1 MWYCPEKYKIEIPN
15 VNEKLLELKGDL
27 ENKEAKITLAKFL
40 RHNIGFTTELISGIK
55 LAPYQEVTLK
65 AFMNRNFSMCV
76 WGRGCGKTFI
86 ASIFCF
92 LQCIFYPGTKI
103 MIAGPTFRTA
113 RFIFNNLEK
122 LVDTPGAA
130 LLAQAFGAKSKR
142 NDQYEW
148 LINGGSITAIPLS
161 GEKIRGFRANVLVL
175 DEYMLLPEDTIK
187 TVLMP
192 FLVAPQN
199 MKERIAVREIED
211 RLIEKGDMREE
222 DRMVFENDSK
232 MIALSSASYT
242 FENLYR
248 QYQEW
253 VSNIYGEQKT
263 DATYFV
269 SQMGYES
276 LPEHMIDSVIIQEAQ
291 EGGQS
296 HSSFLREYCARFTD
310 GSDSYFSA
318 RKMHECTIPDGESP
332 TTKIVGDKGQR
343 YIVAIDPSFS
353 NSPSSDFFAIAVLE
367 LDEETQQGTLV
378 HNYAVAGGNLRDHI
392 KYMHHI
398 MTNFD
403 VEMII
408 IDNAGYQ
415 FIDSCNE
422 NKEFIKDKI
431 ELKFFDFISDK
442 DGLDYELEIKKARRQ
457 YNKQDQ
463 KKVFKQIFS
472 SDFIRKGNEHLQA
485 NIDHKRL
492 WFASRTTANEAA
504 FNKYSG
510 RKVNLNEVNEK
521 TKLEFMETQ
530 DNLIHQTKKQCALIE
545 VKSTAKGTQTFDL
558 PLHLKKSESINRA
571 RRDNYTTLML
581 GNWAIKCYYDM
592 MNAPKEEAGTF
603 VPRML

>member
-1 MWYCPEKYKIEIPN
+1 
-15 VNEKLLELKGDL
+15 
-27 ENKEAKITLAKFL
+27 
-40 RHNIGFTTELISGIK
+40 
-55 LAPYQEVTLK
+55 
-65 AFMNRNFSMCV
+65 
-76 WGRGCGKTFI
+76 
-86 ASIFCF
+86 
-92 LQCIFYPGTKI
+92 
-103 MIAGPTFRTA
+103 
-113 RFIFNNLEK
+113 
-122 LVDTPGAA
+122 
-130 LLAQAFGAKSKR
+130 
-142 NDQYEW
+142 
-148 LINGGSITAIPLS
+148 
-161 GEKIRGFRANVLVL
+161 
-175 DEYMLLPEDTIK
+175 
-187 TVLMP
+187 
-192 FLVAPQN
+192 
-199 MKERIAVREIED
+199 
-211 RLIEKGDMREE
+211 
-222 DRMVFENDSK
+222 
-232 MIALSSASYT
+232 
-242 FENLYR
+242 
-248 QYQEW
+248 
-253 VSNIYGEQKT
+253 
-263 DATYFV
+263 
-269 SQMGYES
+269 
-276 LPEHMIDSVIIQEAQ
+276 
-291 EGGQS
+291 
-296 HSSFLREYCARFTD
+296 
-310 GSDSYFSA
+310 
-318 RKMHECTIPDGESP
+318 
-332 TTKIVGDKGQR
+332 
-343 YIVAIDPSFS
+343 
-353 NSPSSDFFAIAVLE
+353 
-367 LDEETQQGTLV
+367 
-378 HNYAVAGGNLRDHI
+378 
-392 KYMHHI
+392 

-545 VKSTAKGTQTFDL
+545 VKSSAKGTQTFDL